1 MPTTRAA
8 ATCSGSPAVTGP
20 EAGAPESEPRPVRR
34 LLVAGRVQGVGFRYF
49 TRAAALELG
58 LAGWVRNLHDGRVE
72 VLAQGPARSLD
83 DLAERLRQGPG
94 RVERL
99 EVSEHV
105 AEPVPTGAGFEIRRS
120 G

>member
-1 MPTTRAA
+1 
-8 ATCSGSPAVTGP
+8 VTGP
-20 EAGAPESEPRPVRR
+20 ETGAREGEPRPTRR

-72 VLAQGPARSLD
+72 VLAQGTARSLD
-83 DLAERLRQGPG
+83 ELAERLRQGPG

-99 EVSEHV
+99 EVSEQA
-105 AEPVPTGAGFEIRRS
+105 AEPVPAGRGFEIRRS